1 MIRKRNISFAG
12 GNLIKVSLI
21 LILLIIALNLS
32 FNGIS
37 KVSHADSNSYSQSNE
52 VGDINLTVAINS
64 RNLQWDDTLEL
75 NITVVN
81 TTSLEF
87 IPNSQFILNIST
99 YLEVTIIIPMSGIYN
114 LTYESLD
121 APSGSV
127 YRAFSIPHIPTLN
140 PYLLSVDYMND
151 SISIVNVSF
160 YIFIENTKTGFIPF
174 FTFEHF
180 IILYFGVLLVCG
192 IYLGYSRYQNK
203 MNKNYQK
210 DSDI

>member
-21 LILLIIALNLS
+21 LILLIIALNLN
-32 FNGIS
+32 FNSII
-37 KVSHADSNSYSQSNE
+37 KVSYADSNSYSQSNE
-52 VGDINLTVAINS
+52 VGDINLTVTINS

-99 YLEVTIIIPMSGIYN
+99 YLEVTIIISMSGIYN

-127 YRAFSIPHIPTLN
+127 YRAILIAHIPTLN

-180 IILYFGVLLVCG
+180 IILYFSVLLVCG
-192 IYLGYSRYQNK
+192 IYLGYSRCQNK
-203 MNKNYQK
+203 MNKNYHK
-210 DSDI
+210 DGDN